1 MLGNYCDDILGMH
14 REHNSVD
21 GIFNLL
27 DSDVNDYKVN
37 DDDDDN
43 DIFAVLN
50 QQCRGNVVLDN
61 LDIYSQLSTGTVGKL
76 NEHGSILGEYNDMF
90 GIYDDGK
97 LKTEHCK
104 LSFKPHEALTATDD
118 NNSGTFDIFRQTAIN
133 DVVFNKFNSIPSQI
147 SSNSFIPPQ
156 LINNNSIPSK
166 LINNNSIPSK
176 LINNNS
182 IPSQISSNSS
192 IASQSESINI
202 PISSSSYAKLD
213 DQGGRHAPPTTVAA
227 TCTTP
232 LRGYQQR
239 ASLQAQAKNTI
250 IVLPTGAGKTLAAAG
265 ISMHF
270 ISQRQKVLFLEPTR
284 LLVEQQA
291 KCLRFETR
299 GIVSEFM
306 GDTKVPSTAF
316 DILVAT
322 PDVMLRL
329 SSSKPEHFSI
339 DCFSLII
346 FDEVHHMV
354 GVHPYRLIAS
364 KIASSTTVKPR
375 IVGLTASLSYKID
388 FESIKMS
395 IESICLDL
403 QIKDISIFTASIEEL
418 QADGFNTSLTISER
432 EKFSFAGMQR
442 DPDDDDDELLSASM
456 SSLDLT
462 DSYKSLGP
470 PSKSTS
476 LQELPLP
483 AHDLVGGFLDHIDD
497 GQYPIHPLSMIL
509 MKTIREL
516 EAAVKLFDPS
526 FRTPID
532 RHLKV
537 PMSAWVKGSIY
548 KKRIYDVHETTV
560 CLKLEHLYEAVK
572 IIVVSK
578 QLSLELAM
586 YYLNMNSIVHV
597 QPHSNTDLTYL
608 IESIQSLWLEH
619 QHEFSQVGILKDALR
634 QQYSKYGEAF
644 RCIIFVQQRV
654 TTHILKHVIE
664 IDPALQ
670 HLKCSML
677 YSQAVEATARLS
689 ITKTQAIQSI
699 RSFSEGL
706 SNVLIATSVAEE
718 GMDIPS
724 ANCVIRFDA
733 IQTPVSF
740 TQSKG
745 RARKAGGTF
754 IVLHQN
760 SRRSVDDFKNVEI
773 QQHSIIQEMM
783 NNPTYISN
791 LSSPSLSFKSSSR
804 SDSLGT
810 LLLKS
815 EQHQQQQRPK
825 RGIFDRSAASIL
837 ENFASNKTAAYMT
850 STGVLHEYMQ
860 KIEGTVSYDCSQ
872 QTTGNSASFHCLA
885 TVSCHQETLS
895 AVGVGASKK
904 LAKNNASVELINE
917 ILSMK

>member
-1 MLGNYCDDILGMH
+1 M
-14 REHNSVD
+14 
-21 GIFNLL
+21 
-27 DSDVNDYKVN
+27 
-37 DDDDDN
+37 
-43 DIFAVLN
+43 
-50 QQCRGNVVLDN
+50 
-61 LDIYSQLSTGTVGKL
+61 
-76 NEHGSILGEYNDMF
+76 
-90 GIYDDGK
+90 
-97 LKTEHCK
+97 
-104 LSFKPHEALTATDD
+104 
-118 NNSGTFDIFRQTAIN
+118 
-133 DVVFNKFNSIPSQI
+133 
-147 SSNSFIPPQ
+147 
-156 LINNNSIPSK
+156 
-166 LINNNSIPSK
+166 
-176 LINNNS
+176 
-182 IPSQISSNSS
+182 
-192 IASQSESINI
+192 
-202 PISSSSYAKLD
+202 SSSSHAKLD
-213 DQGGRHAPPTTVAA
+213 DQDGRHAPPTTVAT

-239 ASLQAQAKNTI
+239 ASLKAQAKNTI
-250 IVLPTGAGKTLAAAG
+250 IVLPTGAGKTLAAAD

-270 ISQRQKVLFLEPTR
+270 ISQRQKVLFLVPTR

-306 GDTKVPSTAF
+306 GDSKAPSTAF

-329 SSSKPEHFSI
+329 SSSKPEYFSI
-339 DCFSLII
+339 DCFGLII

-354 GVHPYRLIAS
+354 GVHPYRKIAS
-364 KIASSTTVKPR
+364 KIASTVAVKPR

-442 DPDDDDDELLSASM
+442 DVDDDDELLSASM
-456 SSLDLT
+456 TSLDLT
-462 DSYKSLGP
+462 DSYNSLGP
-470 PSKSTS
+470 SSTS
-476 LQELPLP
+476 TRLQELPLP

-548 KKRIYDVHETTV
+548 KKRIYDVCEATV
-560 CLKLEHLYEAVK
+560 CIKLEHMYEAVK

-597 QPHSNTDLTYL
+597 QPHSKTDLKYL
-608 IESIQSLWLEH
+608 LEPIQSMWLEH
-619 QHEFSQVGILKDALR
+619 QNEFSQVGILKDALR

-664 IDPALQ
+664 IDPTLQ
-670 HLKCSML
+670 HLKCSVL

-699 RSFSEGL
+699 RCFSEGL

-760 SRRSVDDFKNVEI
+760 SRRSVDDFKNVEL
-773 QQHSIIQEMM
+773 QQHSIIQDMM
-783 NNPTYISN
+783 NNPTCNSN
-791 LSSPSLSFKSSSR
+791 LTSPSLSLKSCSR

-815 EQHQQQQRPK
+815 EQQQQQQQQHQRPK

-860 KIEGTVSYDCSQ
+860 KMEGTVSYDCSQ

-904 LAKNNASVELINE
+904 IAKNNASVELINE